1 MIFLQFF
8 ISHKNLNHTCFIH
21 YRFSALVAALVSQA
35 MPKLQK
41 LLDDRYTFNKAIKYW
56 EAGTKTR
63 KSRSQKKS
71 KEKYNSATEI
81 WTNTTQTDEFVLG
94 KVEGYPW
101 WPARICV
108 AKNNGVMASLES
120 LDRVLISF
128 IGEPH
133 LHVVRREGELKP
145 FIGNEQEDMNLG
157 DFPADITKSYQES
170 IAMARRILRGRNAMN
185 TDKNFA
191 EEKKSAT

>member
-1 MIFLQFF
+1 MI
-8 ISHKNLNHTCFIH
+8 C
-21 YRFSALVAALVSQA
+21 YRFAALVAGLSSKAL
-35 MPKLQK
+35 PKLQK
-41 LLDDRYTFNKAIKYW
+41 LLDDRYTFTKAIKYW

-71 KEKYNSATEI
+71 KEKYTSATEI
-81 WTNTTQTDEFVLG
+81 WTNTTQTDEFVHG

-108 AKNNGVMASLES
+108 AKNASVMASLES

-133 LHVVRREGELKP
+133 LHVVKREGELRP
-145 FIGNEQEDMNLG
+145 YIGNEQEDENLG
-157 DFPADITKSYQES
+157 DFPADIAKSLQQS
-170 IAMARRILRGRNAMN
+170 TAMARRILRGKNALN
-185 TDKNFA
+185 TEKNFA